1 MAAPAIRLSKKP
13 DGSAVLSCTRV
24 DGSTTW
30 QRHRRHAA
38 FFPLHDLAHVAVET
52 RLGLQS
58 GLFGLLARGGAITD
72 VGSRPIPADA
82 AYEAALAESV
92 VGLLDGERAGE
103 RPHSLSEFNQA
114 LDISLRHAGQ
124 TLARPLSGEDPDA
137 IRSAWQRPVERRG
150 QLPIG
155 GTLDLLSDPSPRL
168 RPTHEDRGRHRLAS
182 R

>member
-52 RLGLQS
+52 RLGLQ
-58 GLFGLLARGGAITD
+58 GGFYGLLASGWAIPD
-72 VGSRPIPADA
+72 FGSRPVPPEA

-92 VGLLDGERAGE
+92 VGLLDGERAAGQ
-103 RPHSLSEFNQA
+103 PHSAREFNRA
-114 LDISLRHAGQ
+114 LDASLRRAGQ
-124 TLARPLSGEDPDA
+124 TLARSMSDEDLDA
-137 IRSAWQRPVERRG
+137 IRCTWRSLVGRWM
-150 QLPIG
+150 QLPTG
-155 GTLDLLSDPSPRL
+155 EALALSFDASPPL
-168 RPTHEDRGRHRLAS
+168 HPQL
-182 R
+182 